1 VISELNKGRITYAI
15 TGATAT
21 SYYGIPRTTA
31 DIDFV
36 ARVSPKDL
44 SRFTGALEKAGLKV
58 DREKIKR
65 QLRTERNVVTVPDKT
80 SHYRADFIFQKG
92 RLHRRK
98 GSLLGLTTFYQPR
111 ELLILA
117 KLRRIKAT
125 ILPEKSIKDKNDIVE
140 ALANTRVNVRKIRQI
155 AKRESTVEIFNGIS
169 EEI

>member
-1 VISELNKGRITYAI
+1 
-15 TGATAT
+15 
-21 SYYGIPRTTA
+21 
-31 DIDFV
+31 
-36 ARVSPKDL
+36 
-44 SRFTGALEKAGLKV
+44 
-58 DREKIKR
+58 
-65 QLRTERNVVTVPDKT
+65 
-80 SHYRADFIFQKG
+80 
-92 RLHRRK
+92 LHRRK
-98 GSLLGLTTFYQPR
+98 GSLLGLTTFYQPP